1 MISKLKFVWIILV
14 VSSNTYGQAK
24 GINDSIVNALKVA
37 ITNFFIDE
45 GVLDSNV
52 NTTSYVYGMDL
63 VHHREIGKSNFGIY
77 RIGVFQS
84 HGTEHVLIK
93 HENSF
98 KIFNLKDLKLI
109 FEKVLQFSLK
119 FKLDNQLMVLYF
131 KEIIKLYELT
141 FQDFKQ

>member
-1 MISKLKFVWIILV
+1 MIRKLKFVWIILL
-14 VSSNTYGQAK
+14 VSSNTYGQSK

-37 ITNFFIDE
+37 ITDFFINE

-52 NTTSYVYGMDL
+52 NTSYVYGMDL

-93 HENSF
+93 YENSF
-98 KIFNLKDLKLI
+98 EIFNLKDLKLI
-109 FEKVLQFSLK
+109 FEKVQQFSVK
-119 FKLDNQLMVLYF
+119 FKLDDQLMVLYF

-141 FQDFKQ
+141 FQDLNE

>member
-1 MISKLKFVWIILV
+1 MFCIVLL

-45 GVLDSNV
+45 GVLDSNA

-63 VHHREIGKSNFGIY
+63 VHNSEIGKSSFGIY

-93 HENSF
+93 YEKSF
-98 KIFNLKDLKLI
+98 EIFNLKELKLI
-109 FEKVLQFSLK
+109 FEKVLQFSVKL
-119 FKLDNQLMVLYF
+119 KLDDQLMLLYF
-131 KEIIKLYELT
+131 KEIIRLYELT
-141 FQDFKQ
+141 FQEFKE